1 MIRAGYQVKHHT
13 EDPRKKPN
21 MTGPAKK
28 QWGDADMGRVGMSA
42 KEKKMFEM

>member
-1 MIRAGYQVKHHT
+1 MKHHT

-28 QWGDADMGRVGMSA
+28 QSGEAEMGRVGMTA